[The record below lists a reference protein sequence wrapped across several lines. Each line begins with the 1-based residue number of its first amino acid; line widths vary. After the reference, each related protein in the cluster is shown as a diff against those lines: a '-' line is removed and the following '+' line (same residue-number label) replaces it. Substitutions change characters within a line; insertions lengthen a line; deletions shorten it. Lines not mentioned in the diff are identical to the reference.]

1 MGAHRD
7 CATADRQDG
16 AIVATAVVR
25 ASTSL
30 EIPEDVVAHV
40 IGVGIRD
47 ISLMRTGELQLDP
60 NSKPFQLA
68 VLFVRLFRSLD
79 ALVGGDKSV
88 AGAWLRND
96 NLALG
101 GRPIDL
107 IQSVSGLTNVISYLD
122 ARRAIV

>member
-1 MGAHRD
+1 MGPHPD

-16 AIVATAVVR
+16 AIVAKAVVR
-25 ASTSL
+25 ASASL
-30 EIPEDVVAHV
+30 EIPEDVVAQV
-40 IGVGIRD
+40 IGVGVRD
-47 ISLMRTGELQLDP
+47 ISLMRAGELQLDP
-60 NSKPFQLA
+60 SSKPFQLA